1 MSMIYVKAREGR
13 KAYYEGRVI
22 PEDRFIPVTNTPY
35 IRRLVDYHQ
44 DLEVETKA
52 EPYSP
57 PPARRERPKPQE

>member
-1 MSMIYVKAREGR
+1 
-13 KAYYEGRVI
+13 
-22 PEDRFIPVTNTPY
+22 VTNTPY